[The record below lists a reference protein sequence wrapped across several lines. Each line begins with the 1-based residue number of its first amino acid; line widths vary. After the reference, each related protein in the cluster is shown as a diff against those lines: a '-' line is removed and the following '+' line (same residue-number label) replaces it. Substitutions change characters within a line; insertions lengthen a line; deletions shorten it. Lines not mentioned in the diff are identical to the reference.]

1 MAMRPLP
8 PLTETLLEGIVHALR
23 RVDRQVAA
31 VIVFGSAVYAPDL
44 ACDIDLLVISREP
57 REWERYYDAA
67 WQAAGGWEVD
77 VVMVRVGEKVKGLAG
92 AVRAF
97 GRVLWGDAFWLKEV
111 TDGMPVST
119 FEDARRA
126 IQEGE
131 RDAHDAL
138 TTQDMAH
145 AEERWR
151 SAFNWLFEAARR
163 ATMAFWV
170 TEETR
175 WGELRRQLPQP
186 FQDEFRAIVSTLHI
200 RFRYEGDYPRDNPE

>member
-1 MAMRPLP
+1 
-8 PLTETLLEGIVHALR
+8 
-23 RVDRQVAA
+23 
-31 VIVFGSAVYAPDL
+31 
-44 ACDIDLLVISREP
+44 
-57 REWERYYDAA
+57 
-67 WQAAGGWEVD
+67 
-77 VVMVRVGEKVKGLAG
+77 
-92 AVRAF
+92 
-97 GRVLWGDAFWLKEV
+97 
-111 TDGMPVST
+111 MPVPT

-163 ATMAFWV
+163 ATMAFWL

-200 RFRYEGDYPRDNPE
+200 RFRYEGDCPRDNPEWHFQTWRDRVAQFISKLERALGQQRGESL